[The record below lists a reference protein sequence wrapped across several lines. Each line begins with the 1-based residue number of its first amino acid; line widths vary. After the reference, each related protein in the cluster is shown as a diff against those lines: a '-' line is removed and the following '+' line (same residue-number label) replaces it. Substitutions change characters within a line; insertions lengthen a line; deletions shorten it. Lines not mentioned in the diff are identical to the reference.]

1 MHGACFALHKVL
13 VLHCDKQCKVFYH
26 LSCLLIAE
34 FIFTAYFVGGALL
47 SVHVLHAHIYK
58 RAGNN
63 RRCCGICALQIFKLL
78 LSLLAKAALLLFL
91 LHRIPMQLYSP
102 CTVQCKVM
110 PALGHVAIFHLL
122 AHTAIATVWLHAHVY
137 VPLAYT

>member
-47 SVHVLHAHIYK
+47 SVHVLHAHIQ
-58 RAGNN
+58 AGWQQQEVLRYLRVTN
-63 RRCCGICALQIFKLL
+63 I
-78 LSLLAKAALLLFL
+78 
-91 LHRIPMQLYSP
+91 
-102 CTVQCKVM
+102 
-110 PALGHVAIFHLL
+110 
-122 AHTAIATVWLHAHVY
+122 
-137 VPLAYT
+137 